1 MSLSRTK
8 ANTRSMN
15 MYILSMK
22 TERRIE
28 FAEQKPDITSVVS
41 LPYFGPLSHRYAEN
55 AERQKNAKNEQKRC
69 TRNYTGSG
77 KDLAKTIKQWKQKR

>member
-1 MSLSRTK
+1 
-8 ANTRSMN
+8 MN

-28 FAEQKPDITSVVS
+28 LAERKPDITSVVS
-41 LPYFGPLSHRYAEN
+41 LPCFGPPSHRYAEN

-69 TRNYTGSG
+69 TRNYIGSG
-77 KDLAKTIKQWKQKR
+77 KNLAKTIKQWKQKR